1 MGRMSSFNS
10 YLYALG
16 VTEQFLP
23 DEYNLQN
30 NQLTVP
36 NNFVLS
42 RMKSGDILSVY
53 LDNVWDLSPYLPNCH
68 CRLNFNSWLENFR
81 EDDFLFCQIRTEMKK
96 IIFAFLYVK
105 TGKSIVKSI
114 EQRHTVL
121 RQFAAIAYRS
131 GCTLQQLFADIAYI
145 SKVNDAYVG
154 VSYQKAIHIKAFL
167 MDCFALQ
174 QQYPLIIPAFITYK
188 PIEHLAKLAAQ
199 LRLQSSKIGPQTKL
213 IPSRIYIT
221 LINTLADK
229 LNEFNQH
236 APALNQW
243 FQRIQQE
250 PSFARM
256 PREFKDYKNAVSFV
270 DARDLLG
277 LTALFENNQIRKHA
291 NLTRYMTMIQG
302 MAKLWIHLF
311 TGMRD
316 NEVNQLSYD
325 CYQTVRSNEHLVHV
339 IMGYTSKLHGGGN
352 KSTYWITFE
361 DIQFGVHAAQ
371 SIGEIYALLNPHY
384 DLSNPA
390 EYPLFPTLYSQKH
403 RHKNNRNVEHETDFI
418 SNFEGAPTRTQTNF
432 NQYLSRLAVSLGDG
446 LRIIGS
452 DIAEL
457 EAFDGFRNWRE
468 EKDCQIGE
476 YWNICTHQFR
486 RSLAVYGARSGV
498 IGLGALSVQ
507 YKHLTE
513 AMTLYYRE
521 NSVFAPNILA
531 SESQKEFIQEL
542 EYQRL
547 VHSYA
552 QFDDGVIHSSS
563 RLAGGAGTYLQL
575 QKDRKQLLKVFPNRD
590 ETIKR
595 MKKGEI
601 AYKPSL
607 FGACTNPD
615 SCEKISFTAITSCLS
630 CAHAIFDAE
639 SADKMQKALQRL
651 RRVRD
656 EQAQDSLLYG
666 QMDSDIMAL
675 NKTIQKIHTL
685 NLEG

>member
-1 MGRMSSFNS
+1 MSSFNS
-10 YLYALG
+10 YLYASG
-16 VTEQFLP
+16 VAEQFLP
-23 DEYNLQN
+23 DEYRLEN

-36 NNFVLS
+36 TSFILS
-42 RMKSGDILSVY
+42 RMSNGATLSQFGD
-53 LDNVWDLSPYLPNCH
+53 DVWDFSLYLPKCH
-68 CRLNFNSWLENFR
+68 CKLNFKSWLKHAREN
-81 EDDFLFCQIRTEMKK
+81 DFLFCQIRAEMKK
-96 IIFAFLYVK
+96 IIFALLYIK
-105 TGKSIVKSI
+105 SGKSIIKSV
-114 EQRHTVL
+114 EQRHLVL
-121 RQFAAIAYRS
+121 RQFAAIAYKN
-131 GCTLQQLFADIAYI
+131 GCTLQQLFSDVAYM

-167 MDCFALQ
+167 VDCFVLQ
-174 QQYPLIIPAFITYK
+174 QQYPLLIPAFSTYK
-188 PIEHLAKLAAQ
+188 PIEHLARLAARI
-199 LRLQSSKIGPQTKL
+199 RLQSGKVGPQTKL
-213 IPSRIYIT
+213 IPSRIYMI
-221 LINTLADK
+221 LINGLSEK
-229 LNEFNQH
+229 LNEFNQY
-236 APALNQW
+236 APALHQW

-270 DARDLLG
+270 DARDLFG
-277 LTALFENNQIRKHA
+277 LTALFENNQISKHA
-291 NLTRYMTMIQG
+291 NLTRYMTLIQG

-325 CYQTVRSNEHLVHV
+325 CYQTVQSNEHLVHV
-339 IMGYTSKLHGGGN
+339 LMGYTSKLHGGGN

-361 DIQFGVHAAQ
+361 DIQIGVRAAQ
-371 SIGEIYALLNPHY
+371 SIGEIYALLNLHY

-403 RHKNNRNVEHETDFI
+403 RNKNNQNIKNETDFV
-418 SNFEGAPTRTQTNF
+418 SHFSGAPTRTQANF
-432 NQYLSRLAVSLGDG
+432 NEYLNRISALLGDE
-446 LRIIGS
+446 LRICES
-452 DIAEL
+452 DLAEL
-457 EAFDGFRNWRE
+457 ESFDGFRNWRE
-468 EKDCQIGE
+468 EKDCQLGE

-486 RSLAVYGARSGV
+486 RSLAVYGARSGI

-513 AMTLYYRE
+513 AMTLYYRD
-521 NSVFAPNILA
+521 NAVFAPNILA
-531 SESQKEFIQEL
+531 NDSQKEFIQEL

-552 QFDDGVIHSSS
+552 QFEEGVINSSS
-563 RLAGGAGTYLQL
+563 RLFGGAGTYLQL
-575 QKDRKQLLKVFPNRD
+575 QKDREQLLKVFPDRD
-590 ETIKR
+590 EAIKR

-630 CAHAIFDAE
+630 CAHAIFDTE
-639 SADKMQKALQRL
+639 SAEKMQKAVQRLQRA
-651 RRVRD
+651 RD
-656 EQAQDSLLYG
+656 TQASSSLLYG

-675 NKTIQKIHTL
+675 NRTIQKIKTI
-685 NLEG
+685 NIEV

>member
-1 MGRMSSFNS
+1 MSSFNS
-10 YLYALG
+10 YLYSLG
-16 VTEQFLP
+16 IAEQFLP

-36 NNFVLS
+36 NTFVLS
-42 RMKSGDILSVY
+42 RMKSGETLSVY
-53 LDNVWDLSPYLPNCH
+53 ADNIWDLSPYLPKCH
-68 CRLNFNSWLENFR
+68 CRLNFNTWHENAR
-81 EDDFLFCQIRTEMKK
+81 ESDFLFCQIRAEMKK
-96 IIFAFLYVK
+96 ISFALLYIK
-105 TGKSIVKSI
+105 SGKSIIKSI

-121 RQFAAIAYRS
+121 RQFAAIAYRN
-131 GCTLQQLFADIAYI
+131 GCTLQQLFGDVAYM
-145 SKVNDAYVG
+145 SKVNNAYVG

-167 MDCFALQ
+167 VDCFALQ
-174 QQYPLIIPAFITYK
+174 QQYPFIIPAFSTYQ

-199 LRLQSSKIGPQTKL
+199 LRLQSGKVGPQTKVV
-213 IPSRIYIT
+213 PSRLYIA
-221 LINTLADK
+221 LINALADK
-229 LNEFNQH
+229 LNEFNQN
-236 APALNQW
+236 ASALLKW
-243 FQRIQQE
+243 FQRKQQA
-250 PSFARM
+250 SNFALM
-256 PREFKDYKNAVSFV
+256 PTEFKREKNAVSFA
-270 DARDLLG
+270 DARDLFG
-277 LTALFENNQIRKHA
+277 LTALFENNQIQKHA
-291 NLTRYMTMIQG
+291 NLTRYMTLIQG

-316 NEVNQLSYD
+316 NEVNQLSSD
-325 CYQTVRSNEHLVHV
+325 CYQTIQSNEHLVHV

-352 KSTYWITFE
+352 KSTYWTTFE
-361 DIQFGVHAAQ
+361 DIQFGVRAAQ

-384 DLSNPA
+384 DMSNPA

-403 RHKNNRNVEHETDFI
+403 RNKNNRNIKNETDFI
-418 SNFEGAPTRTQTNF
+418 SNFSGAPTRTQSNF
-432 NQYLSRLAVSLGDG
+432 NLYRSAILTMFGKA
-446 LRIIGS
+446 LRICES
-452 DIAEL
+452 DLAEL

-468 EKDCQIGE
+468 EIDCQIGK

-531 SESQKEFIQEL
+531 NDSQKEFIQEL

-575 QKDRKQLLKVFPNRD
+575 QKDREQLLKVFPNRD

-630 CAHAIFDAE
+630 CVHAIFDAE

-675 NKTIQKIHTL
+675 NKTIRKIRTI
-685 NLEG
+685 NIEG

>member
-1 MGRMSSFNS
+1 MSSFNS
-10 YLYALG
+10 YLYAFG
-16 VTEQFLP
+16 VAEQFLP

-36 NNFVLS
+36 NTFVLS
-42 RMKSGDILSVY
+42 RTKNGETLSVY
-53 LDNVWDLSPYLPNCH
+53 SDNVWDLSPYLPKCH
-68 CRLNFNSWLENFR
+68 CRLNFDSWLEDAR
-81 EDDFLFCQIRTEMKK
+81 EDDFLFCQIRAEMKK
-96 IIFAFLYVK
+96 ISFALLYIK
-105 TGKSIVKSI
+105 SGKSIIKSI

-121 RQFAAIAYRS
+121 RQFAAIAYKN
-131 GCTLQQLFADIAYI
+131 GCTLQPLFSDVAYM

-167 MDCFALQ
+167 TDCFALQ
-174 QQYPLIIPAFITYK
+174 QQYPLLIPAFSTYK

-199 LRLQSSKIGPQTKL
+199 LHLQSNKVGPQTKL
-213 IPSRIYIT
+213 IPSRLYIA
-221 LINTLADK
+221 LINALADE
-229 LNEFNQH
+229 LNEFNQN
-236 APALNQW
+236 ASALLKW

-256 PREFKDYKNAVSFV
+256 PREFKDYKNAVSFT

-277 LTALFENNQIRKHA
+277 LTALFENNQIQKHA
-291 NLTRYMTMIQG
+291 NLTRYMTLIQG

-316 NEVNQLSYD
+316 NEVNQLSSD
-325 CYQTVRSNEHLVHV
+325 CYQTVQSNEHLVHV

-352 KSTYWITFE
+352 KSTYWITFA
-361 DIQFGVHAAQ
+361 DIQVGVNAAQ
-371 SIGEIYALLNPHY
+371 SIGEVYALLNPHY
-384 DLSNPA
+384 DMSNPA

-403 RHKNNRNVEHETDFI
+403 RNKNNQNIKNETDFV
-418 SNFEGAPTRTQTNF
+418 SHFSGAPTRTQANF
-432 NQYLSRLAVSLGDG
+432 NQYLGRISVSLGDG
-446 LRIIGS
+446 LRIIES
-452 DIAEL
+452 DLAEL
-457 EAFDGFRNWRE
+457 EAFDAFRNWRD
-468 EKDCQIGE
+468 EKDCQIGK

-521 NSVFAPNILA
+521 NSVFASNILA
-531 SESQKEFIQEL
+531 SDSQKEFLQEL

-552 QFDDGVIHSSS
+552 QFEEGVIHSSS
-563 RLAGGAGTYLQL
+563 RLLGGAGTYLQL
-575 QKDRKQLLKVFPNRD
+575 QKDREQLLKVFPNRD
-590 ETIKR
+590 EAIKR

-601 AYKPSL
+601 AYKSSL

-615 SCEKISFTAITSCLS
+615 ACEKISFTAITSCLS
-630 CAHAIFDAE
+630 CAHAVFDAG
-639 SADKMQKALQRL
+639 SAEKMQKAVQRIH
-651 RRVRD
+651 RVRD
-656 EQAQDSLLYG
+656 TQAQGSLLYG

-675 NKTIQKIHTL
+675 HKMIQKIQIL
-685 NLEG
+685 NIEA

>member
-1 MGRMSSFNS
+1 MSSFNS

-16 VTEQFLP
+16 VAEQFLP

-36 NNFVLS
+36 STFVLS
-42 RMKSGDILSVY
+42 RMKSGEILSVY
-53 LDNVWDLSPYLPNCH
+53 SDNIWDLSPYLPNCH
-68 CRLNFNSWLENFR
+68 CRLNFNSWLENSW
-81 EDDFLFCQIRTEMKK
+81 EDDFLFCQIRAEMKK

-121 RQFAAIAYRS
+121 RQFAAIAYRN
-131 GCTLQQLFADIAYI
+131 GCTLQQLFGDVAYM
-145 SKVNDAYVG
+145 SKVNDAYMS
-154 VSYQKAIHIKAFL
+154 VSYQKALQVKAFL
-167 MDCFALQ
+167 TDCFSIQ
-174 QQYPLIIPAFITYK
+174 QQHPLLIPAFSTYQ
-188 PIEHLAKLAAQ
+188 PIEHLAKLAGQ
-199 LRLQSSKIGPQTKL
+199 LRLQSGKVGPQTKVV
-213 IPSRIYIT
+213 PSRLYIA

-229 LNEFNQH
+229 LNEFNQK
-236 APALNQW
+236 APALLHW
-243 FQRIQQE
+243 FQRIQQDKA
-250 PSFARM
+250 FARM

-277 LTALFENNQIRKHA
+277 LTVLFENNQIQKHA
-291 NLTRYMTMIQG
+291 NLTRYMTLIQG

-325 CYQTVRSNEHLVHV
+325 CYQTVQSNEHLVHV
-339 IMGYTSKLHGGGN
+339 LMGYTSKLHGGGN

-371 SIGEIYALLNPHY
+371 SIGEIYALFNPHY
-384 DLSNPA
+384 DMSNPA

-403 RHKNNRNVEHETDFI
+403 RNKNNQNIKNETDFI
-418 SNFEGAPTRTQTNF
+418 SNFSGAPTRTENNF
-432 NQYLSRLAVSLGDG
+432 NQYLSLISVSLGDE
-446 LRIIGS
+446 LRITES
-452 DIAEL
+452 DLAEL

-486 RSLAVYGARSGV
+486 RSLAVYSARSGI

-513 AMTLYYRE
+513 AMTLYYRD
-521 NSVFAPNILA
+521 NAVFAPNILA
-531 SESQKEFIQEL
+531 SDSQKEFIQEL

-552 QFDDGVIHSSS
+552 QFDEGVINSSS
-563 RLAGGAGTYLQL
+563 KLFGGAGTYLQL
-575 QKDRKQLLKVFPNRD
+575 QKDREQLLKVFPNRD

-615 SCEKISFTAITSCLS
+615 SCEKISFTAIKSCLS
-630 CAHAIFDAE
+630 CAHAVFDVGSAE
-639 SADKMQKALQRL
+639 KMQKAVQRL
-651 RRVRD
+651 QRVRD
-656 EQAQDSLLYG
+656 TQAQGSLLYG

-675 NKTIQKIHTL
+675 NKMIQKIKTI
-685 NLEG
+685 NIEV